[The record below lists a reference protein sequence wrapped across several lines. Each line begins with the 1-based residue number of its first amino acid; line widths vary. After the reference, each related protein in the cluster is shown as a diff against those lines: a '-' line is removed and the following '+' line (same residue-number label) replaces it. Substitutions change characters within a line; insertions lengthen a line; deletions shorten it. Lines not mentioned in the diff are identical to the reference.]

1 MRAAT
6 IILAIAVLTACA
18 APTHIEGHK
27 IRATADSTV
36 ETVTVSDGLHDR
48 APAWFKEYWR
58 GYLRQAEGGYAVL
71 ALDRNGRGAFYV
83 YCGAGPACQTLNLGG
98 AKTFSDVHYKH
109 EALKRCHG
117 QVRKQYP
124 AVKPDCAIYA
134 IKNKIVW
141 QGKLPW
147 ERWARDLG
155 ESSAPRAGQR
165 HTRAAG
171 QALGALRRNDLGGIS
186 GGPHRHRHCPPRRAF
201 RPNECQAG
209 REQGGM

>member
-1 MRAAT
+1 MACM
-6 IILAIAVLTACA
+6 TA
-18 APTHIEGHK
+18 
-27 IRATADSTV
+27 R
-36 ETVTVSDGLHDR
+36 
-48 APAWFKEYWR
+48 PAWFKEYWR

-147 ERWARDLG
+147 ERGSETSA
-155 ESSAPRAGQR
+155 SPAPREP
-165 HTRAAG
+165 AA
-171 QALGALRRNDLGGIS
+171 
-186 GGPHRHRHCPPRRAF
+186 PHPSRRASS
-201 RPNECQAG
+201 RSTPSQ
-209 REQGGM
+209 